1 MKFLTEVF
9 EPYRRMTGSGDVTS
23 PNETSAEDLATV
35 VLIRVSEGCW
45 SARKYLCGSRIRNM
59 APLKALFE

>member
-1 MKFLTEVF
+1 VVGVFL
-9 EPYRRMTGSGDVTS
+9 GDVTS
-23 PNETSAEDLATV
+23 PDETSAEDLATV
-35 VLIRVSEGCW
+35 VLIRVSEGW

>member
-1 MKFLTEVF
+1 
-9 EPYRRMTGSGDVTS
+9 VTS

-35 VLIRVSEGCW
+35 MLIRVSEGW
-45 SARKYLCGSRIRNM
+45 SARRYLDM